1 MFDIEKARERGI
13 DESSIK
19 IMEGINENTRKRKSC
34 PFHEFEREEPF
45 TGMWICKNC
54 ECRESTQYVMGY
66 EDGLKHAAT
75 QCKEDNA
82 DVH

>member
-34 PFHEFEREEPF
+34 PFHEFEREQPF
-45 TGMWICKNC
+45 TGRYICKNC
-54 ECRESTQYVMGY
+54 GCREATTYVMGY
-66 EDGLKHAAT
+66 QDGLNHG
-75 QCKEDNA
+75 KERNYVD
-82 DVH
+82 